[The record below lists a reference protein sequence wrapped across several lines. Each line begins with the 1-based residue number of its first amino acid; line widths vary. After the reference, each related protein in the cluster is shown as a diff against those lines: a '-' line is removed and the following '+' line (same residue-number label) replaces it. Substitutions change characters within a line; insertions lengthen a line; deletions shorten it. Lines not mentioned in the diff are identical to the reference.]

1 MGGTLSSF
9 SVPTKTYGDGAF
21 TITEPVVVDSGL
33 TTVWQYIYSS
43 SDTSVATVSGNTI
56 TIVGAGS
63 TYIDAYRIPVNVAF
77 VGPQGGDDIATVFVV
92 NKASVSLSNFTIGS
106 KTIGNTFTIP
116 TPGTTIAGSVSYS
129 VVSGSATISGTS
141 ATVTTA
147 GSVTIRATQAASR
160 NYNEAS
166 IDATF
171 TVNKN
176 PVSLTVS
183 KNKYIT
189 KYISNGNINFDVFS
203 TNAELGYTRSFSS
216 NNGGVISVPS
226 ASSPNVTIVGPGRT
240 TINVTQNETTSYA
253 AVTINSIIEF
263 VIVGQN
269 QSYTSENLTL
279 VDLSGTNLSKSI
291 FSSCNLTSVNL
302 YNATVDGST
311 NLTSSTL
318 TSITSGRITGFTTLL
333 PVDFK
338 MI

>member
-9 SVPTKTYGDGAF
+9 SVPTETYGDAAF
-21 TITEPVVVDSGL
+21 TITQPVVVDNMSFYAWEY
-33 TTVWQYIYSS
+33 TYSS
-43 SDTSVATVSGNTI
+43 SDTSVATISVNTI

-63 TYIDAYRIPVNVAF
+63 TTITAF
-77 VGPQGGDDIATVFVV
+77 RTLVIGPLGTPMGGDNISSVFVV
-92 NKASVSLSNFTIGS
+92 DKASVSLSNFTIGS
-106 KTIGNTFTIP
+106 KTIGDTFTIP
-116 TPGTTIAGSVSYS
+116 TPGATFAGSVSYS
-129 VVSGSATISGTS
+129 VVSGTATISGTS
-141 ATVTTA
+141 ATTTTT
-147 GSVTIRATQAASR
+147 GSVTIRATQAASG
-160 NYNEAS
+160 NYSAAS
-166 IDATF
+166 IDAIF
-171 TVNKN
+171 TVNKI

-226 ASSPNVTIVGPGRT
+226 ASSPNATIVSPGRT

-269 QSYTSENLTL
+269 QSYTFENLTL

-291 FSSCNLTSVNL
+291 FSSCNLTSANL

-318 TSITSGRITGFTTLL
+318 TSIKSGRITGFTTLI
-333 PVDFK
+333 PDNFK

>member
-9 SVPTKTYGDGAF
+9 SVSTQTYGDAAF
-21 TITEPVVVDSGL
+21 TITEPVVVDSTV
-33 TTVWQYIYSS
+33 TTTWKYTYSF
-43 SDTSVATVSGNTI
+43 SDTSVATISGNTI

-63 TYIDAYRIPVNVAF
+63 TTITAYRTLVI
-77 VGPQGGDDIATVFVV
+77 GPLGTPMGGDNISTAFEV

-106 KTIGNTFTIP
+106 KTIGDTFTIP
-116 TPGTTIAGSVSYS
+116 TPGTTMAGTISYS
-129 VVSGSATISGTS
+129 VVSGTATISGTS
-141 ATVTTA
+141 ATATTA
-147 GSVTIRATQAASR
+147 GSLTIRATQAASG
-160 NYNEAS
+160 NYNAAS

-171 TVNKN
+171 AVNKI

-216 NNGGVISVPS
+216 NNNGVISVPS
-226 ASSPNVTIVGPGRT
+226 ITSPNATIVGPGRT

-253 AVTINSIIEF
+253 AVTISNIIEF

-269 QSYTSENLTL
+269 QSYTSENMISL
-279 VDLSGTNLSKSI
+279 DLSGINLSKST
-291 FSSCNLTSVNL
+291 FSVCDLTSANL
-302 YNATVDGST
+302 YNAIVDGST
-311 NLTSSTL
+311 NLISSTL
-318 TSITSGRITGFTTLL
+318 TSIKSGRITGFTTLL
-333 PVDFK
+333 PGNFK